1 MKYAINGDNLPTV
14 DIFLENKE
22 SVFSES
28 GGMAWM
34 TDNIE
39 MQTNTRGGLMK
50 GIGRMF
56 AGESLFIV
64 NYISKGK
71 GRVTFASEFPGKI
84 IPLNLKNKEEIIC
97 QKDAFLCAEDSVQL
111 DIHIRKKIGTGL
123 FGGEGFILQK
133 TTGPGHVFFEIDG
146 DVTEI
151 NLKRNEVLKVDTGH
165 IALYEPSVQY
175 DITTVKGFKNIL
187 FGGEGL
193 FLATLKG
200 PGKVWLQSMPI
211 RNLAMKLLRYMPI
224 SSGGRG
230 RRGGINI
237 GNLLERGI

>member
-1 MKYAINGDNLPTV
+1 MKFKVNGNSLPTL
-14 DIFLENKE
+14 DMFLNDGE

-34 TDNIE
+34 SSNIE

-64 NYISKGK
+64 NYISRGS
-71 GRVTFASEFPGKI
+71 GRITFASEFPGKI
-84 IPLNLKNKEEIIC
+84 VAMKLAPGQEIIC
-97 QKDAFLCAEDSVQL
+97 QKDSFLCAENSVKLEIHFRKQL
-111 DIHIRKKIGTGL
+111 GAGL

-133 TTGPGHVFFEIDG
+133 VTGPGHVFFEVDG
-146 DVTEI
+146 EVTELT
-151 NLKRNEVLKVDTGH
+151 LKKGETLKVDTGH
-165 IALYEPSVQY
+165 IGLYEPSVQY
-175 DITTVKGFKNIL
+175 DFTMVKGFKNVL

-193 FLATLKG
+193 FFATLKG

-211 RNLAMKLLRYMPI
+211 RNLALKILKYIPI
-224 SSGGRG
+224 TSGGGGKRS
-230 RRGGINI
+230 GINL
-237 GNLLERGI
+237 GNLFERGS